1 MLRVTFIVRIT
12 LLLVLIIWA
21 GFALAYPSEERPIRL
36 TCTGQDKPETALV
49 LWTDNH
55 FIVGDRS
62 YTIDVNQTTD
72 RAIITRDTQGPRLY
86 IGQDRIILS
95 FKGRDSQCR
104 VAER

>member
-1 MLRVTFIVRIT
+1 MLRVTFIVRVA

-21 GFALAYPSEERPIRL
+21 GFVFAYPGDNKPIRL
-36 TCTGQDKPETALV
+36 LCTGQDKPETALV

-72 RAIITRDTQGPRLY
+72 RAIITRDTRGPRLY
-86 IGQDRIILS
+86 IGQDRIVLS
-95 FKGRDSQCR
+95 FKGRDSVCR
-104 VAER
+104 VPER

>member
-21 GFALAYPSEERPIRL
+21 GFVFGDNKPIRL
-36 TCTGQDKPETALV
+36 LCTGQDKPETALV

-72 RAIITRDTQGPRLY
+72 REIITRDTRGPRLY

-95 FKGRDSQCR
+95 FKGRDSVCR